1 MCRRPI
7 CVAILVLIECVLWRP
22 AWAQSALSTE
32 FFRDRPL
39 YEPLLAEPR
48 PARTMLLVPGWS
60 AEFPDSVKE
69 GSRFAWQISLG
80 DELPI
85 LTLSSQQSAGV
96 MEKGRWGVGLWIPVS
111 FHVIEDFKDDS
122 APIVDTD
129 YRFGFMAKFQCGCFE
144 NMRLGLRFVPWA
156 HESTH
161 LGDEYT
167 IEAVKDPA
175 FERVNVSYEYW
186 EYGISLEGGG
196 LFNEEDN
203 WTIRHGGLRP
213 WSSDGYYSN
222 HLLGSDVPTL
232 TPSMKNYEPS
242 FGVEYR
248 MREWRGR
255 QTYVSFDVRDK
266 LIYNYHQTPD
276 SPEERQWSWNIQVGR
291 AVPMGTTGTPL
302 KQYFVQVYHGVNPY
316 GQLRSQQDYWSVGL
330 GWVFG
335 L

>member
-186 EYGISLEGGG
+186 EYRDLARG
-196 LFNEEDN
+196 
-203 WTIRHGGLRP
+203 
-213 WSSDGYYSN
+213 
-222 HLLGSDVPTL
+222 
-232 TPSMKNYEPS
+232 
-242 FGVEYR
+242 
-248 MREWRGR
+248 WRALQRG
-255 QTYVSFDVRDK
+255 
-266 LIYNYHQTPD
+266 
-276 SPEERQWSWNIQVGR
+276 
-291 AVPMGTTGTPL
+291 
-302 KQYFVQVYHGVNPY
+302 
-316 GQLRSQQDYWSVGL
+316 GQLDDPFTAGCDRGARTATTRITSWEATCRR
-330 GWVFG
+330 
-335 L
+335 